1 MVLHKEAVIVV
12 VRRAIGKRS
21 GGAHRTRR
29 RWDQAAERRH
39 ASGAKVVPE
48 GRRRMTSIRIQF
60 ERGGPMASSTKQVA
74 LDVIQQMPDDASL
87 DEIMYQLYFRATID
101 RGLEELRTGKTVS
114 HEEVKRSL
122 AGWLQSIASNTGMR
136 R

>member
-1 MVLHKEAVIVV
+1 
-12 VRRAIGKRS
+12 
-21 GGAHRTRR
+21 
-29 RWDQAAERRH
+29 
-39 ASGAKVVPE
+39 
-48 GRRRMTSIRIQF
+48 
-60 ERGGPMASSTKQVA
+60 MASSTKQVA